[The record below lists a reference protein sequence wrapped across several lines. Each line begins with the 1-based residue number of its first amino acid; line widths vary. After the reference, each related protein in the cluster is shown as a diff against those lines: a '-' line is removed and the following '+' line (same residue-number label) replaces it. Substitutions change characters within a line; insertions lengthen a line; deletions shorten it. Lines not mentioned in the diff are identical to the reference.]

1 MNIGIPQINKPNKD
15 FAKVVKQAEPVEGG
29 MYKAVFSRFVTLGF
43 QKNDFE
49 EDKIQFITVFGFE
62 LVEDMM
68 GNKVAPHWQE
78 FDDGTRKEGPKTVTR
93 EYPLNDQLHH
103 KSNGF
108 SIAKALD
115 PQVPTIRKGKEK
127 EHEYIVDFNWEE
139 QLGKTVLLQIN
150 KKKAKAGHFY
160 NQIQGVMP
168 LGVPLEAQLPTVF
181 FNLYN
186 PDMEDVWQDG
196 VYPWEKKKIRERVLI
211 PGEPAVVYGNDAQ
224 PMEPENKQEPKQEPQ
239 PQAVQDPDNN
249 KDDDTPF

>member
-1 MNIGIPQINKPNKD
+1 MNIGIPQINKPNKE
-15 FAKVVKQAEPVEGG
+15 FAKVVKQADPVEGG
-29 MYKAVFSRFVTLGF
+29 MYKAIFNRFVTLGF

-62 LVEDMM
+62 LVEDMA
-68 GNKVAPHWQE
+68 GNKVPNHWQE
-78 FDDGTRKEGPKTVTR
+78 FDDGTRKEGAKTVTR

-108 SIAKALD
+108 SIAKSLD
-115 PQVPTIRKGKEK
+115 PQVPTIRKGKEN

-139 QLGKTVLLQIN
+139 HLGKTVLLQIN

-168 LGVPLEAQLPTVF
+168 LGVPLAGELPTVF

-186 PDMEDVWQDG
+186 PEMEDVWKDS

-211 PGEPAVVYGNDAQ
+211 PGEPAVVYGNDAE
-224 PMEPENKQEPKQEPQ
+224 PMEAPKEEPKVEEPK
-239 PQAVQDPDNN
+239 AIIDEDKEDN
-249 KDDDTPF
+249 DLPF